1 MGKQYTMRL
10 FILSSI
16 TALVLTACG
25 GSEVK
30 TPTALAMPAPTV
42 DVANVVS
49 QRITEWD
56 QFTGRLQAPQTVDLM
71 PRVSGYIQK
80 VNFKEGALVNEGAL
94 LFQIDAAPF
103 KAEVS
108 RLKAQ
113 LKSANAAKKLA
124 DSEYARAEK
133 LYRKKAVSEETLE
146 ARLATK
152 HQAAASVNAQKAALT
167 RAQLDLAYTQIKAPI
182 TGRVSYAQV
191 TAGNYVTAGQ
201 TELTRLVSTEK
212 MYAYFDVDEQS
223 YLGYT
228 QLINKTRLKGQQA
241 QGSQVYMALANDKD
255 YRHLGH
261 IDFVDNAINP
271 KTGTIRLRATFNNDD
286 QSLLP
291 GLFARI
297 KLMSS
302 DAYQG
307 ILINEKAIGTDLNN
321 KFVLVVNNEQKLEYR
336 PVVLGEKLNGL
347 RIVSSGLTADDKIV
361 VNGLQRVRPSMQV
374 TANQVDMATKAQLTQ
389 LQREQQLFDANNDDS
404 LTVNTGT
411 QQNRG

>member
-1 MGKQYTMRL
+1 MSKQYTMRL
-10 FILSSI
+10 LILSSL

-25 GSEVK
+25 GSEES
-30 TPTALAMPAPTV
+30 TAAATARPAPTV

-56 QFTGRLQAPQTVDLM
+56 QFTGRLQAPQTVQLM
-71 PRVSGYIQK
+71 PRVSGYLQQ
-80 VNFKEGALVNEGAL
+80 VNFKEGALVNEGDL

-103 KAEVS
+103 QTEVL

-113 LKSANAAKKLA
+113 LQSSQAAQTLAN
-124 DSEYARAEK
+124 SEYTRAEK
-133 LYRKKAVSEETLE
+133 LHKKQAISEEMLE
-146 ARLATK
+146 TRFANK
-152 HQAAASVNAQKAALT
+152 HQAAASVASQQAALT
-167 RAQLDLAYTQIKAPI
+167 RAELELAYTQIKAPI

-191 TAGNYVTAGQ
+191 TAGNYVTAGK

-228 QLINKTRLKGQQA
+228 QLMNKARLNGEQN
-241 QGSQVYMALANDKD
+241 QGSQVYMALTNDKD
-255 YRHLGH
+255 YHYLGH

-271 KTGTIRLRATFNNDD
+271 RTGTIRLRATFSNDS
-286 QSLLP
+286 QRLLP

-297 KLMSS
+297 KLMSG

-307 ILINEKAIGTDLNN
+307 ILIDEKAIGTDLNN
-321 KFVLVVNNEQKLEYR
+321 KFVLVVNDEQTLEYR
-336 PVVLGEKLNGL
+336 SVLLGEKINGL
-347 RIVSSGLTADDKIV
+347 RIVTSGLKASDEIV

-374 TANQVDMATKAQLTQ
+374 TPNKVAMATAAQLTQ
-389 LQREQQLFDANNDDS
+389 LQREQQTFDDNAEAP
-404 LTVNTGT
+404 LTVNTAS